1 MPGMVSALEIQKEVE
16 LNMIYLRSLHMHF
29 FLSSASSSPSLPLPP
44 PILHLLFHR
53 GTQAAGNPPL
63 TTASV

>member
-44 PILHLLFHR
+44 PFYTSCSTEEPRL
-53 GTQAAGNPPL
+53 QAIPH
-63 TTASV
+63 